1 MTVDADLCTGCET
14 CIERCQF
21 GALSVPEDVCVVD
34 TKRCIGCGV
43 CAIVCPEAA
52 MEIIKTES
60 PEKPVSPENQIDWMT
75 QRAIS
80 RDVDPSDL
88 L

>member
-43 CAIVCPEAA
+43 CAIVCPESAL
-52 MEIIKTES
+52 EIVRVES
-60 PEKPVSPENQIDWMT
+60 PEKPTTPANQLDWMT
-75 QRAIS
+75 QRAMA
-80 RDVDPSDL
+80 RDVDPSDIM
-88 L
+88 